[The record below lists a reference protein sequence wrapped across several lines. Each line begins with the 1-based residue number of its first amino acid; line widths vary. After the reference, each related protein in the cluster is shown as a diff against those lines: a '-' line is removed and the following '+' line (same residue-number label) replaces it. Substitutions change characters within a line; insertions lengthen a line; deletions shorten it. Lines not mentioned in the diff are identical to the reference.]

1 MTHEDAVEYFSFNV
15 SGAYVGKG
23 TPIFVWTQH
32 PIDALERVND
42 G

>member
-1 MTHEDAVEYFSFNV
+1 LEYFSFNV

-32 PIDALERVND
+32 PIDALERISED
-42 G
+42 